1 MKFWRVTIFLALAG
15 VRLHAQTSAVLPF
28 ANITT
33 TAAATPFDWI
43 GESIAETVRD
53 AIGGRGGLTIGRT
66 DVDDAFRQLN
76 LRPISV
82 LTQASVLK
90 LGEALEV
97 EQMVYGTFQFIPD
110 AAAPAGT
117 RRGALKIAARVIDRG
132 KLAHSSE
139 FAESGNLEDLP
150 TLEAHLA
157 WRVIMNVAPK
167 LAPAESDFR
176 TLRPNIRLDAQESY
190 IRGLIAR
197 EPEQRERFLLQATR
211 IEPKFGHPAFELGRI
226 HYDRKEY
233 RQAAQWLQKIAPD
246 DAHAHDAAFLLG
258 LSFYQAGDYGGAQK
272 AFQALSA
279 AVPLSEVLN
288 NLGAA
293 QNRRRLPDAV
303 ESFARASQ
311 GDPND
316 TTYYFNLGYAQWQKG
331 DFPSAAIAFRSVL
344 ERQPDDQLATLLLG
358 LCIKRQGPRQGDA
371 QLESLERLKTNYEE
385 RAYLQ
390 LKSLVGTPNTGSFIA
405 PAK

>member
-1 MKFWRVTIFLALAG
+1 MKFWRVSTFLAAAG
-15 VRLHAQTSAVLPF
+15 GCLCAQTLAVLPF
-28 ANITT
+28 ANITAPAS
-33 TAAATPFDWI
+33 AAPFDWI

-53 AIGGRGGLTIGRT
+53 AVGVRGGLTIART
-66 DVDDAFRQLN
+66 DVDEAFRRLN
-76 LRPISV
+76 LRPISL

-90 LGEALEV
+90 VGAALEV
-97 EQMVYGTFQFIPD
+97 EQMAYGTFQFIPD
-110 AAAPAGT
+110 TTAPAGT

-132 KLAHSSE
+132 KLARSSDLS
-139 FAESGNLEDLP
+139 ESGNLEDLP

-157 WRVIMNVAPK
+157 WRVLMIVAPR
-167 LAPAESDFR
+167 LAPPEADFR

-233 RQAAQWLQKIAPD
+233 RQAVQWLQKIAPD
-246 DAHAHDAAFLLG
+246 DVHAHDASFLLG
-258 LSFYQAGDYGGAQK
+258 LAFYQAGDYAGAQK
-272 AFQALSA
+272 AFQSLA
-279 AVPLSEVLN
+279 AVVPLSEVLN

-293 QNRRRLPDAV
+293 QNRRRIPEAV

-316 TTYYFNLGYAQWQKG
+316 PTYYFNLGYAQWQKG
-331 DFPSAAIAFRSVL
+331 DFPSAAVAFRSEL

-390 LKSLVGTPNTGSFIA
+390 LKALVGSTRSNGPSD
-405 PAK
+405 PPK